1 MSIIGSYFLLCTS
14 QKRLNGFLGLV
25 IVKNGDLGDTDTD
38 LEEMVLGTSAGA
50 DPLIRVGRTLLK
62 QRPAN

>member
-1 MSIIGSYFLLCTS
+1 M
-14 QKRLNGFLGLV
+14 

-50 DPLIRVGRTLLK
+50 DRLIRVGRTLLK